1 MDLENADNS
10 RVRRWCPEYAIAA
23 TKCTC
28 WDNYMRRTGGEVP
41 EISGCG
47 TDEAAFAL
55 RRHPLNLSG
64 RFIQIAFHCISDI
77 CKVSLTFWHFLT
89 TELVT
94 KWFRR
99 ALLQVLF
106 RCAMEFSILILHRNS
121 PRPFMPSPRA
131 TSSVFGWLDV
141 VRQLK
146 TWTIF
151 GDEIISE
158 KLGKLLICSSTLTH
172 ITAGDDLT
180 SSPRDPVTS
189 SFGPPTVCCKAS
201 SKAFTYQRIGNGWD
215 NVELVMSFGGKWEA
229 SWGMPQAHLTSSN
242 HTQHMMWPT
251 SLIGPQNKKPAVSNL
266 LHDCFSTLAE
276 NSRQVLQGN
285 QQNQWLQWV
294 KTKILSVNHLKTSV
308 KSLLQRSILTISG
321 MPNFLALSVPPNPG
335 CLSFA
340 AGKKTGCRGCS
351 LMSQS

>member
-1 MDLENADNS
+1 MLTTPESGDDAPSTPLRPQSAPVGTSICGKLE
-10 RVRRWCPEYAIAA
+10 VRCLKFLAA
-23 TKCTC
+23 EQMKL
-28 WDNYMRRTGGEVP
+28 P
-41 EISGCG
+41 L
-47 TDEAAFAL
+47 AL
-55 RRHPLNLSG
+55 RKHPLNLSG

-89 TELVT
+89 TELAI
-94 KWFRR
+94 KWFCL
-99 ALLQVLF
+99 ALFQVLF

-151 GDEIISE
+151 GDEMISE
-158 KLGKLLICSSTLTH
+158 KLGKLLICSSTLTR

-180 SSPRDPVTS
+180 SSRRDPVTS

-229 SWGMPQAHLTSSN
+229 SWGKPQVHLTSSN

-251 SLIGPQNKKPAVSNL
+251 SLIGPHNKKPAVSNL

-285 QQNQWLQWV
+285 QQNQWLQCV
-294 KTKILSVNHLKTSV
+294 KE
-308 KSLLQRSILTISG
+308 KSKECRSPQDKCEKLTPKFIWI
-321 MPNFLALSVPPNPG
+321 
-335 CLSFA
+335 
-340 AGKKTGCRGCS
+340 KKVHPHHFRHA
-351 LMSQS
+351 